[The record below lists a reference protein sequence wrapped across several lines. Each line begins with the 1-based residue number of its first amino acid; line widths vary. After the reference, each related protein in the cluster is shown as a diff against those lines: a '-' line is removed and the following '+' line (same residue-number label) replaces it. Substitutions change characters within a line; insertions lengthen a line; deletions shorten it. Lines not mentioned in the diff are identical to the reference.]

1 MFKCFSLKDI
11 SFYMLQKSHTVAF
24 KDICQIILISII
36 FWKSSV
42 CLPFTG
48 IVVTCQNTFNGYD
61 CWMSI
66 FYCTLVEKLFGQING
81 FTMTN
86 YGHGNATGDHE
97 RKVSPSLGLI
107 GTISF
112 SCSNIF
118 LSNFIDISFSLLTLN
133 SNWIPHKKERQP
145 HHGKFL
151 EEFCLVFLHLFWIC
165 F

>member
-1 MFKCFSLKDI
+1 MFICLSLKDFR
-11 SFYMLQKSHTVAF
+11 FYMLQKSHKMAF

-66 FYCTLVEKLFGQING
+66 LYCTLVEKLFGQING

-107 GTISF
+107 GPISF

-118 LSNFIDISFSLLTLN
+118 SS
-133 SNWIPHKKERQP
+133 
-145 HHGKFL
+145 
-151 EEFCLVFLHLFWIC
+151 WIC
-165 F
+165 FLYNHFWRSLRTISMCFGWNWQ

>member
-1 MFKCFSLKDI
+1 MFFLKDI
-11 SFYMLQKSHTVAF
+11 SFYMLQKSHTVAFTCYREAF

-48 IVVTCQNTFNGYD
+48 IVVTCQNTFNGFD
-61 CWMSI
+61 CWMLI
-66 FYCTLVEKLFGQING
+66 LYCTLVEKLFGQING

-118 LSNFIDISFSLLTLN
+118 KYLFIKFYRYFFQSFN
-133 SNWIPHKKERQP
+133 I
-145 HHGKFL
+145 KF
-151 EEFCLVFLHLFWIC
+151 
-165 F
+165 